1 MALYDIRDGE
11 LNKIASQLQKMA
23 VDESAAEITE
33 AQRLES
39 IPEIKAIA
47 NNFIEKMNSYTEEIE
62 IFRTKLKKQRDYH
75 RQIKD
80 KKVLGK
86 KQLAEYEDLKK
97 YIGDFLKSTTVK
109 EMLETAEQFQIDING
124 VLGQVVK
131 TVYVYQNEEGYPE
144 LYEITGTEILTPDI
158 ASRSNNIAARF
169 RLDGAIKNLN
179 LNTADE
185 HMKKVI
191 RSIGGSDYNFNKSN
205 LDDAYVETMNR
216 YRYSRTKNLRWV
228 MWINQMRQ
236 WSIMK
241 VSAAGD
247 INEGY
252 AAAVLLNKPI
262 PSFAWHFIDWNIG
275 DFMECYVA
283 KVDNMSGL
291 LAGDVTVGNIE
302 YAIKSSDA
310 SMLSIRQMV
319 LLAEL
324 IQKDIIKDL
333 VDLNKYKKLLSS
345 KAKTRNREIEWT
357 AKQLNSLMDE
367 DLLEYFDKQVEMML

>member
-33 AQRLES
+33 VQRLES

-124 VLGQVVK
+124 ILGQIVK

-185 HMKKVI
+185 HMKKAI

-205 LDDAYVETMNR
+205 LDDAYVEAMNR
-216 YRYSRTKNLRWV
+216 YRYSRTKNLR
-228 MWINQMRQ
+228 
-236 WSIMK
+236 
-241 VSAAGD
+241 
-247 INEGY
+247 
-252 AAAVLLNKPI
+252 
-262 PSFAWHFIDWNIG
+262 
-275 DFMECYVA
+275 
-283 KVDNMSGL
+283 
-291 LAGDVTVGNIE
+291 
-302 YAIKSSDA
+302 
-310 SMLSIRQMV
+310 
-319 LLAEL
+319 
-324 IQKDIIKDL
+324 
-333 VDLNKYKKLLSS
+333 
-345 KAKTRNREIEWT
+345 
-357 AKQLNSLMDE
+357 
-367 DLLEYFDKQVEMML
+367 